1 MKTLTRGLEKKN
13 HHVFFDNFFT
23 SVNLLEDLE
32 KDGIYGCGTVRR
44 QRKGLPS
51 ELKNPGLKKSS
62 DVYLCVCV
70 CVWDWGGGGG
80 LAYMCMETHAY
91 TYMCTH
97 LQM

>member
-44 QRKGLPS
+44 DRKSLPS
-51 ELKNPGLKKSS
+51 ALKNPGLKKRYCQYVHACEGS

-70 CVWDWGGGGG
+70 GLGGGGG
-80 LAYMCMETHAY
+80 GRLA
-91 TYMCTH
+91 
-97 LQM
+97 